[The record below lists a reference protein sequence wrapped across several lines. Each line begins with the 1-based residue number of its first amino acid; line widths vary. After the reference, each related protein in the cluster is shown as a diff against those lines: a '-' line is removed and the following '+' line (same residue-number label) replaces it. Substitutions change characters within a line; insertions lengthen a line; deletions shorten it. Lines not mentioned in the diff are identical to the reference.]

1 MNIIILIDYRI
12 IVLTSL
18 IVLVIVGVIV
28 PSLFEYLIKVLGEIF
43 RTVIP

>member
-18 IVLVIVGVIV
+18 IVLVIVGVID

-43 RTVIP
+43 RTVMP